1 MEAKTAKVSELK
13 PDMKSVSITVKA
25 LSKNEVRDVSSKLD
39 GSSHKVTEMK
49 VGDETGTVLL
59 TLWDGAIESVQEG
72 KTYEIT
78 NAYTS
83 VFKNSMR
90 LNTGKYGEIKESSD
104 EIANVDE
111 SNAMSEKFFD
121 QPPRFGGGYRGGGGG
136 GGGYGGGRS
145 GGYGGGRSEGG
156 YGGRSSGGGYGGGG
170 GRSGGYGGGRSEGGG
185 RGRRAW

>member
-59 TLWDGAIESVQEG
+59 TLWDSAIDSVKEG

-121 QPPRFGGGYRGGGGG
+121 QPPRFGGG
-136 GGGYGGGRS
+136 
-145 GGYGGGRSEGG
+145 
-156 YGGRSSGGGYGGGG
+156 GGYGGGG
-170 GRSGGYGGGRSEGGG
+170 GRSGGYGGGRSEGGYGGG
-185 RGRRAW
+185 RSGGYGGRSRGGDSE